1 MQGKTFSPTSRKQ
14 QKAKSAAKRESA
26 RADRNLYRMK
36 NDSTQPIQEE
46 SKPLANSRHEAFAQA
61 VADGKF
67 ANEAY
72 REVYKCKD
80 STARRNASDLLT
92 NPLVRARV
100 GWLQAQNAKVKAL
113 TRERKREILAIIA
126 ESSKEDS
133 RARIAAIQ
141 EDNRM
146 TGDSADNFNVKGE
159 GFVFN
164 LGGVLKNG
172 DKH

>member
-1 MQGKTFSPTSRKQ
+1 
-14 QKAKSAAKRESA
+14 
-26 RADRNLYRMK
+26 MK
-36 NDSTQPIQEE
+36 NDSTQHIQEE

-92 NPLVRARV
+92 NALVRARV

-113 TRERKREILAIIA
+113 TRERKREILASIA
-126 ESSKEDS
+126 ESFREDS

-146 TGDSADNFNVKGE
+146 TGESADNFNVRGE
-159 GFVFN
+159 GIKID
-164 LGGVLKNG
+164 LSSILKGRN
-172 DKH
+172 DKR